1 MNQGHPARPE
11 IKNGGG
17 GDATGG
23 PLCHAL
29 GVDNPG
35 QVAVVGSGG
44 KTSLLAA
51 LAAELARGGRP
62 VVVSTTTRIYPPQA
76 GQGGLWTPTAGE
88 FSLAGLERRLKA
100 GAPLYLTS
108 PPDARGKLPPPPPEV
123 LDTLCTRPGLYLL
136 LEADGAAGR
145 PLKGWAPWE
154 PVVPED
160 ACLLVVV
167 AGMSGLGRPLHP
179 RWVHRPE
186 RFAAAAGLRPGE
198 EITPPALARVLAGP
212 AGPLKARPA
221 KARTALVLSQAQEA
235 PPPRLARL
243 AGLLRPDFTRVLAA
257 RLGWRRLEPL

>member
-1 MNQGHPARPE
+1 MNQGHQVSPQE
-11 IKNGGG
+11 KGGG
-17 GDATGG
+17 GVGTGG
-23 PLCHAL
+23 PLCGAL
-29 GVDNPG
+29 GVDAPG
-35 QVAVVGSGG
+35 LVAVVGSGG

-51 LAAELARGGRP
+51 LAAELTRAGRP
-62 VVVSTTTRIYPPQA
+62 VVVSTTTRIYPPGA

-108 PPDARGKLPPPPPEV
+108 PPDARGKLPPPPPQV
-123 LDTLCTRPGLYLL
+123 LDALCTRPGLYLL

-160 ACLLVVV
+160 VCLLVVV

-186 RFAAAAGLRPGE
+186 RFAAACGLRPGE
-198 EITPPALARVLAGP
+198 EITPQALARILAGP
-212 AGPLKARPA
+212 EGPLKALPA
-221 KARTALVLSQAQEA
+221 GSRAVAVLSQAHQL
-235 PPPRLARL
+235 PPACLARL
-243 AGLLRPDFTRVLAA
+243 AGLLRPEFARVLAA